1 MLINNENQGRPQLKP
16 SDTSFLHRSAFLLI
30 KRDQQDE
37 AGNVT
42 PGVGVVW
49 KRLNSHRKS
58 ERDVIWWEIKWGRCA
73 VRSRLWN
80 PACVWGF
87 CIHCRIT
94 VCSKGHYISKTL
106 NTCSNGNIYF
116 NTLYSICFC
125 TSVRVWWLAALRRGN
140 KAAHSSV
147 CQDIERAFT
156 GSQRTQL
163 TLVCWRGRIK
173 ILFLL

>member
-1 MLINNENQGRPQLKP
+1 MTGSFWLALMTCFVAYIHLKFDAYQQWKSRKAATKTIRHELSP
-16 SDTSFLHRSAFLLI
+16 SQCDSS
-30 KRDQQDE
+30 DQQDE
-37 AGNVT
+37 AGSVT

-49 KRLNSHRKS
+49 KQLNSHWKS
-58 ERDVIWWEIKWGRCA
+58 ERDVIWWEIRRGRCT

-106 NTCSNGNIYF
+106 NICSNGNIYF

-125 TSVRVWWLAALRRGN
+125 TSVRGYPPYDDWQPCAEVIKQLILL
-140 KAAHSSV
+140 SV
-147 CQDIERAFT
+147 
-156 GSQRTQL
+156 RT
-163 TLVCWRGRIK
+163 
-173 ILFLL
+173 

>member
-1 MLINNENQGRPQLKP
+1 MLINNENQGRQQLKP
-16 SDTSFLHRSAFLLI
+16 SDTSFLHRSAFLLTE
-30 KRDQQDE
+30 RDQQDE
-37 AGNVT
+37 AGSVT

-49 KRLNSHRKS
+49 KRLNSHWKS
-58 ERDVIWWEIKWGRCA
+58 ERDVIWCKIKWGRCA

-106 NTCSNGNIYF
+106 NICSNGNIYF

-125 TSVRVWWLAALRRGN
+125 TSVRGYPPYDDWQPCAEVIKQLILL
-140 KAAHSSV
+140 SV
-147 CQDIERAFT
+147 
-156 GSQRTQL
+156 RT
-163 TLVCWRGRIK
+163 
-173 ILFLL
+173 